1 MGEGDGAMRI
11 WSIANQKGGVGKTTT
26 AVTLGYLL
34 SAQGRRVLLVD
45 LDPHGSMSAYFGY
58 DPDEM
63 DDSVY
68 RLFQRGSGS
77 AKVPLASL
85 LAPLP
90 HSRLTLLPAST
101 SLVTLDRQLAGVDGM
116 GLVLKR
122 ALEQL
127 HGKFDD
133 VMVDCPPMFGILMLN
148 ALAACEKLLIPVQTE
163 FLALKGL
170 DRMMNSLR
178 MVGQS
183 LHRDLP
189 YLVLPTM
196 FDQRTRASM
205 DSLAQLRKDF
215 PRNIWPDV
223 IPVDTKFRDASLVGK
238 PLPLMARDTHG
249 ALAYERLVDYLQ
261 PSRMMGLAEG
271 SA

>member
-1 MGEGDGAMRI
+1 MRI

-26 AVTLGYLL
+26 AVTVGHLL
-34 SAQGRRVLLVD
+34 SERRQRVLLVD

-58 DPDEM
+58 DPDESE
-63 DDSVY
+63 DSVY

-77 AKVPLASL
+77 AKVPLGSL
-85 LAPLP
+85 LLPLP
-90 HSRLTLLPAST
+90 FPGLTLLPAST

-127 HGKFDD
+127 RGRFDY

-148 ALAACEKLLIPVQTE
+148 ALAACEQLLIPVQTE

-170 DRMMNSLR
+170 ERMMNSLH
-178 MVGQS
+178 MVTRS
-183 LHRDLP
+183 LHREVP

-196 FDQRTRASM
+196 FDQRTRASIE
-205 DSLAQLRKDF
+205 SLSQLRRDF
-215 PRNIWPDV
+215 SRNIWPEV
-223 IPVDTKFRDASLVGK
+223 IPVDTKFRDASLAGK
-238 PLPLMARDTHG
+238 PLPVMSRDTHG
-249 ALAYERLVDYLQ
+249 TLAYERLVEYLQ
-261 PSRMMGLAEG
+261 PSTAMDLAEVTG
-271 SA
+271 